1 MKRAFAIT
9 LTVAM
14 IGALAFMGFAG
25 TAAAHQKAEP
35 VEKAEPV
42 VVEQQPQVSQTAN
55 SDMVQVQEGDQ
66 VNVNQ
71 PEAEINQ
78 GQAAGVGLAAA
89 EATGGDWTVEVTF
102 DGDGEEPPNDSPII
116 EFGEPDNNGD
126 GGAFS
131 AGDAT
136 ATAVGIGVADNVTQ
150 TQDATIDQSN
160 EQNNIAVQ
168 DGTSTATNILG

>member
-1 MKRAFAIT
+1 
-9 LTVAM
+9 M

-55 SDMVQVQEGDQ
+55 SDLVQIQDGDQ
-66 VNVNQ
+66 VNINE

-78 GQAAGVGLAAA
+78 GQAAGVGAAEA
-89 EATGGDWTVEVTF
+89 EATGGDWTFELNVDGENGEPVEVF
-102 DGDGEEPPNDSPII
+102 ESNGND
-116 EFGEPDNNGD
+116 NGD
-126 GGAFS
+126 DGAFS
-131 AGDAT
+131 AGDAD
-136 ATAVGIGVADNVTQ
+136 AGALGIGIADNVTQ

-160 EQNNIAVQ
+160 EQTNIAVQ
-168 DGTSTATNILG
+168 DGSSTATNILG